1 MNLDTSKKFDM
12 KRNMKLTV
20 IAVLILTLV
29 TIGVSYSAFFN
40 VGSEGTIQEFST
52 GTLDVVIDS
61 SSSPISGDELYPT
74 EEALLPTAS
83 NSVSEGNYAAITLV
97 NKGTLDAD
105 FSVSLT
111 YDEIPDGYTEE
122 DLLPL
127 NYLSIGLFNE
137 SSNTWINFGDSS
149 TPVYYTPI
157 TGLTTSEPDV
167 YPIVRNIIPKGKTI
181 KVRVYIWL
189 DEETPIEEIGK
200 LVSLKLDVKSTTI
213 EES

>member
-20 IAVLILTLV
+20 LAVLILTLV

-40 VGSEGTIQEFST
+40 IGSQGTIQEFST

-61 SSSPISGDELYPT
+61 SSAPMSGEDLYPT

-111 YDEIPDGYTEE
+111 YDEIPEGYTEE

-127 NYLSIGLFNE
+127 NYLSIGIFNE
-137 SSNTWINFGDSS
+137 SANAWINFGDNSN
-149 TPVYYTPI
+149 PVYYTPI
-157 TGLTTSEPDV
+157 TGLTVSEPDV
-167 YPIVRNIIPKGKTI
+167 YPVVRNIIPKGKTI

-189 DEETPIEEIGK
+189 DEETPISEIGK
-200 LVSLKLDVKSTTI
+200 LVSLKLDVKSTTV